1 MNENHVII
9 IENECNIIKP
19 IIKKRFENKNILSE
33 ADSNKVIIGNS
44 FSSKKKEKLE
54 NNNHSEEKNENL
66 MNRIKS
72 KAEYSIIEILN
83 ILNQPIVNGYSKR
96 RHFLQKDLSDLY
108 ENNENEF
115 SINEIMINEN
125 DDLFD
130 LNYFNKAL
138 NSDNDIKKTLASL

>member
-1 MNENHVII
+1 MNENHAII

-19 IIKKRFENKNILSE
+19 IIKKRNILSE
-33 ADSNKVIIGNS
+33 ADTNKVIIGNS
-44 FSSKKKEKLE
+44 FSSKKKDTIE
-54 NNNHSEEKNENL
+54 NSIDSEEKNEDL
-66 MNRIKS
+66 MNCIKS

-83 ILNQPIVNGYSKR
+83 ILSQPIVNGYSKR

-108 ENNENEF
+108 ENNDNEF
-115 SINEIMINEN
+115 RINETLINEN

-138 NSDNDIKKTLASL
+138 NSDNDINKTLASL

>member
-96 RHFLQKDLSDLY
+96 RLFLQKDLSDLY